1 MVVFGFFWV
10 VELCVVCVHSGWGW
24 SCDGVSRPLF
34 TPLAGLSY
42 FFQVS
47 SPEILLFVPVFPL
60 RWSWARPGWVA
71 VVLFCFGCPSLPKRP
86 LSSLSCFLS
95 FLASPVFWYRDQKDK
110 GGPIEAEDWLRGRV
124 YGIEGFGFR
133 VSTKDPGCLASGCCS
148 CYCCCCCGCRCCC
161 CCWSCCCLYAP

>member
-1 MVVFGFFWV
+1 MVVFGFFF
-10 VELCVVCVHSGWGW
+10 GW
-24 SCDGVSRPLF
+24 SSSASSAF
-34 TPLAGLSY
+34 IQAGGGRVMGYPDPFSLLWRGCLH

-71 VVLFCFGCPSLPKRP
+71 VVLFCFGCPSFPKRP

-148 CYCCCCCGCRCCC
+148 C
-161 CCWSCCCLYAP
+161 